1 MGNKRFYPGNAGKK
15 GMADSIYAMMMENTK
30 IQQKE
35 RNAEKAEA
43 EMASAEETPGEAGEG
58 LQRGSD
64 RPEQSGEG

>member
-35 RNAEKAEA
+35 LVFMN
-43 EMASAEETPGEAGEG
+43 
-58 LQRGSD
+58 L
-64 RPEQSGEG
+64 

>member
-35 RNAEKAEA
+35 RKAEKAEA
-43 EMASAEETPGEAGEG
+43 ETASAEETPVPAAEKKQYAPTS
-58 LQRGSD
+58 LILYRH
-64 RPEQSGEG
+64 